1 MPASCSLHPF
11 VEFRIASYLSDRCV
25 MTCIRVGFSQTK
37 NGFLSVCALSMKA
50 SALSRISSSTV
61 FIRSG

>member
-1 MPASCSLHPF
+1 
-11 VEFRIASYLSDRCV
+11 

-37 NGFLSVCALSMKA
+37 NGLSSPFALSMNLKVWA
-50 SALSRISSSTV
+50 RISSSTV